1 MFGSTVAT
9 MPQPHQGYSCHKL
22 AASVTLKI
30 LYDPLYDLILLICV
44 AMPCAPA
51 LHAVIQQVE
60 MEIATS
66 FQEMGEIALTWPP
79 GWKVECAHGV
89 SKAQGVGRA
98 QSLTM

>member
-22 AASVTLKI
+22 AASATLKI
-30 LYDPLYDLILLICV
+30 LYNLYDPLYDLVCV

-66 FQEMGEIALTWPP
+66 FQEMGEIALT
-79 GWKVECAHGV
+79 
-89 SKAQGVGRA
+89 
-98 QSLTM
+98 